1 MLASPSIRP
10 DRSLSAERATRP
22 APPTLAWVTPAL
34 LRQYWPRADLPL
46 AAFHSLDAPPRQH
59 REPPAVATGCL
70 PLPPPRPRR
79 LPAPSARCARYR
91 LGTSPERCSLRC
103 SPVVNS

>member
-34 LRQYWPRADLPL
+34 LRQYWPRADLPV

-59 REPPAVATGCL
+59 REPLVVATECS

-79 LPAPSARCARYR
+79 LPTPSARCARYP
-91 LGTSPERCSLRC
+91 LETLPVGCSCC